1 MKLLLVEDDH
11 AIRKMLA
18 AALDAEGYEIVE
30 AATGE
35 IGVELIDSHVVDIA
49 IIDLRLPGI
58 SGFDVV
64 RALREKSKIPLV
76 ILTAQGDS
84 HDVVAGLEAG
94 ADDFLIKPI
103 APKELAARLRAIL
116 RRVNHPGIET
126 DQTPEIVVGRIVIK
140 PAGHEVFIDE
150 ISVGFTRL
158 EFKVLVKLGSMSP
171 DTVTRSDLLDEVWGY
186 DYLGDTRLV
195 DMQIY
200 RIRAKLE
207 PHGLAENLMTVRG
220 FGFKLLP

>member
-1 MKLLLVEDDH
+1 MKLLLIEDDH
-11 AIRKMLA
+11 AIRKMFA
-18 AALDAEGYEIVE
+18 AALVAEGYEVVE

-35 IGVELIDSHVVDIA
+35 IGVELIDAHPVDIA

-58 SGFDVV
+58 SGFEVV
-64 RALREKSKIPLV
+64 RALRIKSKIPLV

-94 ADDFLIKPI
+94 ADDFLMKPI

-116 RRVNHPGIET
+116 RRVNHPETET
-126 DQTPEIVVGRIVIK
+126 DQVREIVVGRITIK
-140 PAGHEVFIDE
+140 PTAHDVFIDGTA
-150 ISVGFTRL
+150 VGFTRT
-158 EFKVLVKLGSMSP
+158 EFKVLVKLGSVSP
-171 DTVTRSDLLDEVWGY
+171 NTVTRADLLDEVWGY

-207 PHGLAENLMTVRG
+207 PHGLADNLLTVRG
-220 FGFKLLP
+220 VGFKILP